1 MPARSEARTGMSVLA
16 GLGTTVGTGEA
27 PAPRPRRAGRRRRL
41 LPYLL
46 LLPGGLW
53 LTLFFVLPAVQLG
66 ATSLQDPNGSLA
78 TGYPMVWAFGNYPE
92 ALQAYAVH
100 FGRSFL
106 YAGLAT
112 VLAVLLGYP
121 LAYAI
126 AQKAGRWKN
135 LLLVCVVAPMFTSF
149 LVRTLAWKAILSDN
163 GWLVGILRD
172 LHILGAD
179 GRLLATPFAV
189 VLGLTYNFLPFMV
202 LPLYASLERLDG
214 RLLEAAGDLYAGAAR
229 TFAKVTL
236 PLSMPGLVAGTL
248 LFFIPA
254 TGDYINARLL
264 GTPNE
269 YMIGNAIDSAFLV
282 RLAYPQG
289 AALSFL
295 LMAAI
300 LVIVSVYLRRA
311 GTEEVL

>member
-1 MPARSEARTGMSVLA
+1 MTLLAPGGSGHPPSAPPAARSG
-16 GLGTTVGTGEA
+16 
-27 PAPRPRRAGRRRRL
+27 RRRL

-46 LLPGGLW
+46 LLPGAAW
-53 LTLFFVLPAVQLG
+53 LFVFFGVPLVQL
-66 ATSLQDPNGSLA
+66 AAASLYDPSGSLS
-78 TGYPMVWAFGNYPE
+78 TGYAMTWAVGNYPDVV
-92 ALQAYAVH
+92 QAYWPQLL
-100 FGRSFL
+100 RSFG
-106 YAGLAT
+106 YAGLAL
-112 VLAVLLGYP
+112 VLALLLGYP

-126 AQKAGRWKN
+126 AQKAGRFKN

-149 LVRTLAWKAILSDN
+149 LVRTLAWKTILSDN
-163 GWLVGILRD
+163 GALVGLLRD
-172 LHILGAD
+172 VHLLAPD

-189 VLGLTYNFLPFMV
+189 VLGLTYNFLPFLV
-202 LPLYASLERLDG
+202 LPLYASLERLDH
-214 RLLEAAGDLYAGAAR
+214 RLLEAATDLYASPVQAFR
-229 TFAKVTL
+229 RVTL

-254 TGDYINARLL
+254 SGDYINAELL

-269 YMIGNAIDSAFLV
+269 YMIGNVIDSAFLV
-282 RLAYPQG
+282 RLDYPQG

-300 LVIVSVYLRRA
+300 LAVVFAYLRRA

>member
-1 MPARSEARTGMSVLA
+1 MTLLA
-16 GLGTTVGTGEA
+16 PTRPGQ
-27 PAPRPRRAGRRRRL
+27 PAPPPPAGRSGRHRL

-46 LLPGGLW
+46 LLPGAVW
-53 LTLFFVLPAVQLG
+53 LLVFFGVPLLQL
-66 ATSLQDPNGSLA
+66 AAASLYDPSGSLS
-78 TGYPMVWAFGNYPE
+78 TGYAMTWAFGNYPDVV
-92 ALQAYAVH
+92 QAYWPQLL
-100 FGRSFL
+100 RSFG
-106 YAGLAT
+106 YAGLAL
-112 VLAVLLGYP
+112 VLALLLGYP

-149 LVRTLAWKAILSDN
+149 LVRTLAWKTILSDN
-163 GWLVGILRD
+163 GALVGLLRD
-172 LHILGAD
+172 VHLLAPD

-189 VLGLTYNFLPFMV
+189 VLGLTYNFLPFLV
-202 LPLYASLERLDG
+202 LPLYASLERLDP
-214 RLLEAAGDLYAGAAR
+214 RLLEAANDLYASGVQAFR
-229 TFAKVTL
+229 RVTL

-254 TGDYINARLL
+254 SGDYINAELL

-269 YMIGNAIDSAFLV
+269 YMIGNVIDSAFLV
-282 RLAYPQG
+282 RLDYPQG

-300 LVIVSVYLRRA
+300 LAVVFGYLRRA

>member
-1 MPARSEARTGMSVLA
+1 MTLLAPTGAGQPSPAPPAARS
-16 GLGTTVGTGEA
+16 
-27 PAPRPRRAGRRRRL
+27 GRYRL

-46 LLPGGLW
+46 LLPGAAW
-53 LTLFFVLPAVQLG
+53 LLVFFGVPLLQL
-66 ATSLQDPNGSLA
+66 AAASLYDPSGSLS
-78 TGYPMVWAFGNYPE
+78 TGYAMTWAFGNYPDVV
-92 ALQAYAVH
+92 QAYWPQLL
-100 FGRSFL
+100 RSFG
-106 YAGLAT
+106 YAGLAL
-112 VLAVLLGYP
+112 VLALLLGYP

-126 AQKAGRWKN
+126 AQRAGRWKN

-149 LVRTLAWKAILSDN
+149 LVRTLAWKTILSDN
-163 GWLVGILRD
+163 GALVGLLRD
-172 LHILGAD
+172 VHLLAPD

-189 VLGLTYNFLPFMV
+189 VLGLTYNFLPFLV
-202 LPLYASLERLDG
+202 LPLYASLERLDP
-214 RLLEAAGDLYAGAAR
+214 RLLEAASDLYASDAQAFR
-229 TFAKVTL
+229 RVTL

-254 TGDYINARLL
+254 SGDYINAELL

-269 YMIGNAIDSAFLV
+269 YMIGNVIDSAFLV
-282 RLAYPQG
+282 RLDYPQG

-300 LVIVSVYLRRA
+300 LAVVFTYLRRA